1 MKTQLNINWLA
12 KPRTRRRKPPKKRRV
27 GMSWRCH
34 PRNQRRTRRR
44 PMATSSLSKRTSRIK
59 MKKKRKRKR
68 RKSQKINPKKNLS
81 PPKKTSRS
89 KPQSNDVLYFKYK
102 FILFNLSKID
112 TKSIFSLAHM
122 KWLSIIIQWLII
134 SYYNPTLFSTY
145 FPHSVRMLYFMR
157 IFTYGMKSHY
167 LVTTNIKRNIS
178 LIVFLHFKNYISCQH
193 LFLLSCFFKRNFP
206 HIHHK

>member
-34 PRNQRRTRRR
+34 PRNQRRTHRR

-89 KPQSNDVLYFKYK
+89 KPQSNDVLYFEYK
-102 FILFNLSKID
+102 FILLNLSKID

-122 KWLSIIIQWLII
+122 KWLSSIIQWLII
-134 SYYNPTLFSTY
+134 SYYNPTL
-145 FPHSVRMLYFMR
+145 
-157 IFTYGMKSHY
+157 KSHY